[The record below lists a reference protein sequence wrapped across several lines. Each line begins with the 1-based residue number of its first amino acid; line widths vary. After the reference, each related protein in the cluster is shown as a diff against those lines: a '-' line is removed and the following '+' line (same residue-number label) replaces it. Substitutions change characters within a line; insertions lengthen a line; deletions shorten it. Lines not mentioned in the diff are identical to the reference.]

1 MDYENKKILNC
12 LFDFINFENLS
23 DKTNVFR
30 FLEDNLKDIFSIN
43 EEKIKTI
50 NFIKKYKL

>member
-12 LFDFINFENLS
+12 LFDLINFENLT

-50 NFIKKYKL
+50 NFIKK